1 MNLDESLIFSEH
13 GSVDDEAV
21 ISGAA
26 ADDQTEHKQC
36 RPEVFKK
43 KLPQSYVVLA
53 KIVWPYSLFITLQ
66 ELYSLLENIAKA
78 TIEVFQ
84 KSAEMNSNNLSGN
97 MAAVQ
102 GGSAS
107 NSSSST
113 SKIKPILRFGS
124 FV

>member
-43 KLPQSYVVLA
+43 
-53 KIVWPYSLFITLQ
+53 
-66 ELYSLLENIAKA
+66 
-78 TIEVFQ
+78 
-84 KSAEMNSNNLSGN
+84 SNRMFS
-97 MAAVQ
+97 
-102 GGSAS
+102 
-107 NSSSST
+107 
-113 SKIKPILRFGS
+113 
-124 FV
+124 

>member
-43 KLPQSYVVLA
+43 QSYVFLA
-53 KIVWPYSLFITLQ
+53 KIVWPYPLFITLQ